1 MLKTIPEIIAQL
13 KPQLTIVPAQQA
25 MDVIKQSNGILV
37 DVREPSEFAQ
47 KSVSGAVNIPRG
59 LLEMHMLKMYADE
72 DLAIF
77 IHCATGARACLAA
90 EQLQRVGYKNVNVIT
105 CSLDDICS
113 ASI

>member
-1 MLKTIPEIIAQL
+1 MLKTIPDIIAQL

-37 DVREPSEFAQ
+37 DVREPSEFSQ
-47 KSVSGAVNIPRG
+47 KSASGAVNIPRG
-59 LLEMHMLKMYADE
+59 LLEMQMLKMHADE

-90 EQLQRVGYKNVNVIT
+90 EQLQRVGYKNVSVIT

-113 ASI
+113 ASA